1 MNWNSTDSREIRRFG
16 LIALVFFG
24 CLCGLGVWMKK
35 PIPTYLFGALS
46 ILGLCFTLTPRR
58 LSPVYGVWMKVA
70 HFLGRLLTTLLLTL
84 SYFAAI
90 TPTALIKRLFT
101 GSPLPLKPDKEAL
114 SYWVARTEPSQ
125 PNERFLKRY

>member
-24 CLCGLGVWMKK
+24 CLCGFGVWMKK

-58 LSPVYGVWMKVA
+58 LRPVYGVWMKVA
-70 HFLGRLLTTLLLTL
+70 HFLGRLMTTLLLTL
-84 SYFAAI
+84 AYFVAI

-101 GSPLPLKPDKEAL
+101 GSPLPIKPEKEAL

-125 PNERFLKRY
+125 PKERFLKRY